1 MLKHKEYELYL
12 AESGELLV
20 DKLSFRE
27 VPALFQA
34 YEDLYGKDSIAVC
47 CREFK
52 RDIKLEIHSM
62 ASDYKQAW
70 IDYFGELQTLGNI
83 L

>member
-1 MLKHKEYELYL
+1 MLKRKEYELYL

-34 YEDLYGKDSIAVC
+34 YEGFYGKGSIAVC

-52 RDIKLEIHSM
+52 HEVKLEIHSM
-62 ASDYKQAW
+62 ASDYKNAW
-70 IDYFGELQTLGNI
+70 IDYFGELQTLGN
-83 L
+83 LN